1 MVDILHVRIVVDQNL
16 IKIKAK
22 ITTTNFRGYMKTRL
36 YSFLLLTLSIFLAA
50 CGSAPK
56 ADSSSQS
63 TINLFYTDD
72 GGKGISLA
80 ILAPE
85 ASGLTENQGYI
96 PALVQGEF
104 VSNFSGYSTISV
116 LDRVQLDSQYAEL
129 LSGYYEENADAGRDL
144 GHLTPTEY
152 IMGGKIIKTTTGY
165 ALQIQITKTADKMTA
180 ASYSGTCTF
189 AELDNLTGIRRAS
202 LDLLQKMGIEP
213 TERTKTELAG
223 AAAANH
229 VNAQTALAR
238 GITAQ
243 RTGDDFSAMSS
254 YFDARTFDANLS
266 EAASRM
272 ASVSTMRSFSV
283 ESGSGLRGQVMSE
296 IQRQREAIRLEKERK
311 EALTALLK
319 KANAFYKARQ
329 PFEVKIGDS
338 FSIENINQAKAT
350 ADIAF
355 AINLMPVSED
365 FTVIRQL
372 SGNAQSVADLD
383 AWPFK
388 YHYFYLSGKGPVGY
402 EPPPPPRKNY
412 PGFHLW
418 KANLRRVRGR
428 WSWRELGGETATL
441 NRAAVEALNRAG
453 EWQDARMY
461 GSEWPDS
468 LSFMNESSHTVIPNS
483 FFVEQEFK
491 PAIEVAN
498 ENGKVLKRIRVSL
511 NAEILVRGF
520 QVSGDSQSVTFTV
533 PVDDI
538 TDNMAVRIVS
548 VNGKSPASG
557 YVKIVQPI
565 KILVGR

>member
-1 MVDILHVRIVVDQNL
+1 
-16 IKIKAK
+16 
-22 ITTTNFRGYMKTRL
+22 MKTKP
-36 YSFLLLTLSIFLAA
+36 YIFLLLTLSILLAA

-63 TINLFYTDD
+63 TINPYYT
-72 GGKGISLA
+72 GGGGEGISLA

-85 ASGLTENQGYI
+85 ASGLTEAQGYI

-104 VSNFSGYSTISV
+104 VSNFKGYSAISV
-116 LDRVQLDSQYAEL
+116 LDRENLDDQYGEL
-129 LSGYYEENADAGRDL
+129 LSGYYDDDAEAVMDL

-152 IMGGKIIKTTTGY
+152 IMGGKVIKTAAGY

-189 AELDNLTGIRRAS
+189 AELDNLTGVRRAS
-202 LDLLQKMGIEP
+202 LDLLQKMGVEP

-254 YFDARTFDANLS
+254 YFDARTFDASLI

-283 ESGSGLRGQVMSE
+283 ESDSGLRGQVMSE

-319 KANAFYKARQ
+319 KANAFYKAHQ
-329 PFEVKIGDS
+329 PFEVRIGDS
-338 FSIENINQAKAT
+338 FSIGNINQAKAA
-350 ADIAF
+350 ADITF
-355 AINLMPVSED
+355 TINLMPVSED
-365 FTVIRQL
+365 FTVIQQL
-372 SGNAQSVADLD
+372 SSNAQSTADLD
-383 AWPFK
+383 EWPFA
-388 YHYFYLSGKGPVGY
+388 YPYFYLYSYLSRERSIGY
-402 EPPPPPRKNY
+402 EPPPPSRKNY

-418 KANLRRVRGR
+418 EVNLRRMRNWWVVGLERDLGR
-428 WSWRELGGETATL
+428 TAPEAR
-441 NRAAVEALNRAG
+441 NRALSALA
-453 EWQDARMY
+453 
-461 GSEWPDS
+461 DS
-468 LSFMNESSHTVIPNS
+468 SNSVIPNS
-483 FFVEQEFK
+483 YFAEQKFK
-491 PAIEVAN
+491 AAIEAVN

-511 NAEILVRGF
+511 NAEILVSSFRAG
-520 QVSGDSQSVTFTV
+520 GDSQSVTFTV

-538 TDNMAVRIVS
+538 TDNISVRIVS
-548 VNGKSPASG
+548 VNGKNPASG